1 MICSYSIFVVKKI
14 FAIEVIEQDGVKSSV
29 LNFTS
34 LWSNGWIYKCFVY
47 MQGTKNGET
56 ACRSFI
62 TMTDFYVYVRAKYFS
77 VYVHGRKKSEKREDN
92 PYGLPNTDR
101 FLWVC

>member
-1 MICSYSIFVVKKI
+1 
-14 FAIEVIEQDGVKSSV
+14 
-29 LNFTS
+29 
-34 LWSNGWIYKCFVY
+34 

-62 TMTDFYVYVRAKYFS
+62 TVRDFSVYVRAKYFC
-77 VYVHGRKKSEKREDN
+77 VYVHGRKKSEKTEDN